1 MKSAKLLHIAVQV
14 AADTEGPVCE
24 ILETLFQTAAV
35 VHEDLEAGRTR
46 ASVYVP
52 AAGLNR
58 RKMRAELLRQLA
70 ELDKAG
76 FDNSQ
81 ARPLFRELRPQDWAE
96 SWKRHFKPIAIGKRL
111 LIKPSWSKRKPA
123 KGARLIILDP
133 GLSFGTGQHPTTR
146 FCLEQLVAARHAET
160 GQGFLDMGTGTGIL
174 AIAAAKLGY
183 EPVVAFDFDSDA
195 VRIAADNARLNHVKN
210 ISLKQADLTRLP
222 RRTGERFDVICANLT
237 HDLLTGERD
246 RIVGRLKRDGRLLL
260 AGILNHQFANVETA
274 YREAGMVRTAFSTEG
289 EWMSG
294 VFRFDDPDRQR

>member
-24 ILETLFQTAAV
+24 VLESLFQTAAV

-52 AAGLNR
+52 AAGLDR
-58 RKMRAELLRQLA
+58 RKMRAELRRQLA
-70 ELDKAG
+70 ELGRAG
-76 FDNSQ
+76 FDISL
-81 ARPLFRELRPQDWAE
+81 ARPSFRELRPQDWAE
-96 SWKRHFKPIAIGKRL
+96 SWKRHFKPLAIGRRL
-111 LIKPSWSKRKPA
+111 LIKPSWSRRKPA
-123 KGARLIILDP
+123 KGAGLIILDP

-146 FCLEQLVAARHAET
+146 FCLEQLVAARQPET

-183 EPVVAFDFDSDA
+183 EPVMAFDFDPDA
-195 VRIAADNARLNHVKN
+195 VRIAAENARLNHVGR

-260 AGILNHQFANVETA
+260 AGILNHQFADVETA
-274 YREAGMVRTAFSTEG
+274 YRGAGMVRTAARTEG
-289 EWMSG
+289 EWTSG
-294 VFRFDDPDRQR
+294 VFRFDGPVRQS

>member
-1 MKSAKLLHIAVQV
+1 MKSAKLLHIAVPV

-24 ILETLFQTAAV
+24 ILETLFQATSV
-35 VHEDLEAGRTR
+35 VHEDLEAGRTQ

-52 AAGLNR
+52 AAGLHR
-58 RKMRAELLRQLA
+58 RKLRAELLEKLA

-76 FDNSQ
+76 FDISL
-81 ARPLFRELRPQDWAE
+81 ARPSFRELRPQDWAE
-96 SWKRHFKPIAIGKRL
+96 SWKRHFKPIAIGKQL

-123 KGARLIILDP
+123 KGAQVIILDP

-146 FCLEQLVAARHAET
+146 FCLEQLVAARQPEV

-183 EPVVAFDFDSDA
+183 KPVVAFDFDPDA
-195 VRIAADNARLNHVKN
+195 VRIATDNARLNHVKS

-222 RRTGERFDVICANLT
+222 RRTGERFEVICANLT

-246 RIVGRLKRDGRLLL
+246 RIVGRLKRAGRLLL
-260 AGILNHQFANVETA
+260 AGILNHQFANVESA
-274 YREAGMVRTAFSTEG
+274 YREVGMVRTAFRTEG
-289 EWMSG
+289 EWTSG
-294 VFRFDDPDRQR
+294 VFRFDASDRQR